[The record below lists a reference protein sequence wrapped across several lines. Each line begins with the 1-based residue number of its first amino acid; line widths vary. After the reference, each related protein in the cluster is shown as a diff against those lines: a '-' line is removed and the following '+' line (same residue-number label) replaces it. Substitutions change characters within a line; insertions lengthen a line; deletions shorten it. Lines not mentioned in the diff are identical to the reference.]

1 MKLKGDMRYDSAM
14 LKLQEARIHMPAL
27 VTMAGGW
34 HVFSRGLLIGSG
46 VTITD
51 ALTAA
56 QVLPRVAPD
65 KAHTLYARHDRYVM
79 HGLRRVAIADS
90 TNMAQ
95 RIQNA
100 LNAYVPNEKG
110 Q

>member
-14 LKLQEARIHMPAL
+14 MRLQEARIHMPAL
-27 VTMAGGW
+27 VTMNGGW

-56 QVLPRVAPD
+56 KVLPRVVPERE
-65 KAHTLYARHDRYVM
+65 HTLYTRHDRYVM
-79 HGLRRVAIADS
+79 HGMRRVAIGDS

-100 LNAYVPNEKG
+100 LNAYVANEKG

>member
-1 MKLKGDMRYDSAM
+1 MKLKGDMRYDIAM
-14 LKLQEARIHMPAL
+14 LRLQEARIHTPAL
-27 VTMAGGW
+27 VTMSGGW

-46 VTITD
+46 VTIVE

-56 QVLPRVAPD
+56 KVLPRRVPEQER
-65 KAHTLYARHDRYVM
+65 TLYTRHDRYIM
-79 HGLRRVAIADS
+79 HGVRRVAIADT

>member
-1 MKLKGDMRYDSAM
+1 MKIKGDMRYDIAM
-14 LKLQEARIHMPAL
+14 LRLQEARIHMPAL
-27 VTMAGGW
+27 VTMNGGW
-34 HVFSRGLLIGSG
+34 HVFSRGLLMGSG
-46 VTITD
+46 VTITE

-56 QVLPRVAPD
+56 KVLPRVAPD
-65 KAHTLYARHDRYVM
+65 KAHVLFTRNDRYIT
-79 HGLRRVAIADS
+79 HGARRVAIADS

-100 LNAYVPNEKG
+100 LNAYVANEKG

>member
-1 MKLKGDMRYDSAM
+1 MKIKGDMRYDIAM
-14 LKLQEARIHMPAL
+14 LRLQEARIHMPAL
-27 VTMAGGW
+27 VTMNGGW

-56 QVLPRVAPD
+56 GVLPRDAEKVL
-65 KAHTLYARHDRYVM
+65 TLYARHDRYVM
-79 HGLRRVAIADS
+79 HGVRRVAIADS

>member
-1 MKLKGDMRYDSAM
+1 MKLQNDMRYDIAM
-14 LKLQEARIHMPAL
+14 LRLQEARIHAPAL
-27 VTMAGGW
+27 VTMNGVW
-34 HVFSRGLLIGSG
+34 HVFSRGLLMGSG
-46 VTITD
+46 VTIID

-56 QVLPRVAPD
+56 KVLPRVAPT
-65 KAHTLYARHDRYVM
+65 KEHMLYTRHDRYIM
-79 HGLRRVAIADS
+79 HGVRRVAIADS

>member
-1 MKLKGDMRYDSAM
+1 MKLQNDMRYDIAM
-14 LKLQEARIHMPAL
+14 QRLQEARIHMPAL
-27 VTMAGGW
+27 VTMDGGW

-46 VTITD
+46 VSIVD

-56 QVLPRVAPD
+56 KVLPRRVPD
-65 KAHTLYARHDRYVM
+65 REHTLYARHDRYIM
-79 HGLRRVAIADS
+79 HGIRRVAIADS

>member
-1 MKLKGDMRYDSAM
+1 MKIKDDIRYDTAM
-14 LKLQEARIHMPAL
+14 MRLQEARIHAPAL
-27 VTMAGGW
+27 VTMNGGW

-51 ALTAA
+51 ALLAA
-56 QVLPRVAPD
+56 KVLPRIPPTRE
-65 KAHTLYARHDRYVM
+65 HTLFSRHDRYVM
-79 HGLRRVAIADS
+79 HGNRRVAIADS

-100 LNAYVPNEKG
+100 LNAYVPDERG

>member
-1 MKLKGDMRYDSAM
+1 MKLKGDMRYDIAM
-14 LKLQEARIHMPAL
+14 QRLQEARIHMPAL
-27 VTMAGGW
+27 VTMDGGW

-46 VTITD
+46 VTITE
-51 ALTAA
+51 ALEAA
-56 QVLPRVAPD
+56 KVLPRVAPN
-65 KAHTLYARHDRYVM
+65 KEHMLYARNDRYIL
-79 HGLRRVAIADS
+79 HGVRRVAIADS

>member
-1 MKLKGDMRYDSAM
+1 MIIQNDMRYDVAM
-14 LKLQEARIHMPAL
+14 QRLQEARIHMGAL
-27 VTMAGGW
+27 VSMNGGW

-46 VTITD
+46 VSITD

-56 QVLPRVAPD
+56 GVLPRVAPD
-65 KAHTLYARHDRYVM
+65 KEHMLYTRHDRYVM
-79 HGLRRVAIADS
+79 HGIRRVAIADS

>member
-1 MKLKGDMRYDSAM
+1 MKLPNDMRYDVAM
-14 LKLQEARIHMPAL
+14 LLLQEARIHAPAL
-27 VTMAGGW
+27 VTMNGGW
-34 HVFSRGLLIGSG
+34 HVFSRGLLMGSG
-46 VTITD
+46 VSITD

-56 QVLPRVAPD
+56 KVLPRVAPT
-65 KAHTLYARHDRYVM
+65 KEHTLYTRHDRYVM
-79 HGLRRVAIADS
+79 HGIRRVAIADS

-100 LNAYVPNEKG
+100 LNAYAPNEKG